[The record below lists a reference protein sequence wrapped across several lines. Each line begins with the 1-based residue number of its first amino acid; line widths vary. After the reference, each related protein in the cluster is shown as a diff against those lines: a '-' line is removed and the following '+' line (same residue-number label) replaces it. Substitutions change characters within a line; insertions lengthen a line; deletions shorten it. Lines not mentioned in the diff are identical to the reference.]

1 MYNWREKKMKES
13 KTLSL
18 DGEIQKQIDHTLAQM
33 PSPELVTLIKVY
45 DDTLYGDVRTVNDE
59 IIEYVQL
66 IGGRT
71 SGKSGVLFYLNNDYN
86 QPIAIIDY

>member
-1 MYNWREKKMKES
+1 MKET
-13 KTLSL
+13 KPLSI
-18 DGEIQKQIDHTLAQM
+18 DGEIQKQIDHTLNQI

-45 DDTLYGDVRTVNDE
+45 EEDTRFGDVRTVNDE

-71 SGKSGVLFYLNNDYN
+71 TGKTGVLFYLNNDYN
-86 QPIAIIDY
+86 QPIAIIDQ

>member
-1 MYNWREKKMKES
+1 MKES

-18 DGEIQKQIDHTLAQM
+18 DGEIQKQIDHTLNQI
-33 PSPELVTLIKVY
+33 PSPELITLIKVY
-45 DDTLYGDVRTVNDE
+45 DDNLYGDVRTVNDE

-71 SGKSGVLFYLNNDYN
+71 TGKTGVLIYIANDYN
-86 QPIAIIDY
+86 QPIAIIDK

>member
-1 MYNWREKKMKES
+1 MKES
-13 KTLSL
+13 KQLSI
-18 DGEIQKQIDHTLAQM
+18 DGEIQKQIDHTLNQI

-45 DDTLYGDVRTVNDE
+45 DEDNRFGDVRTVNDE

-71 SGKSGVLFYLNNDYN
+71 TGKTGVLFYLNNDYN
-86 QPIAIIDY
+86 QPIAIIDQ

>member
-1 MYNWREKKMKES
+1 MSMN
-13 KTLSL
+13 
-18 DGEIQKQIDHTLAQM
+18 DEIQKQIDHTLAQM

-45 DDTLYGDVRTVNDE
+45 DDNYHGDVQTSNDE
-59 IIEYVQL
+59 IIEHVQI

-71 SGKSGVLFYLNNDYN
+71 SGKTGVLIYIANDYN